1 MTSGTEHSATE
12 SQPASA
18 FWTLDRVADAL
29 ATLLISRGPAG
40 THALHAVST
49 DTRSIAPGDI
59 FVALAGPT
67 FDAHDFLSQAVQSG
81 AAALVV
87 SSPPPIGSV
96 GVPVFHVSDTLRA
109 LGALARYRRIAWGGP
124 VVGVAGSNGK
134 TTTKDLIRAAV
145 GAVLKVHATTGN
157 LNNLVGVPLTLLA
170 IPDEADVAVIE
181 IGTNVPGEVGRL
193 RDIAQPDIA
202 VVTSVGEEHLEGLGG
217 MQEVLREETSIY
229 EGVTVAVAPSGQP
242 EIVAAARA
250 LARRVVTAGLEDGDL
265 AVGASEI
272 GPDGLGSLTVDG
284 VVVRPPV
291 RGAHNLRNAA
301 LALAVARECGVS
313 MTDAARGI
321 AAMPVPSMRMAWET
335 IGSATLINDA
345 YNANPPSMRAAIDLL
360 SGAGNGRQRV
370 AVLGT
375 MREMG
380 AHAERVHTELAKYA
394 LASRA
399 DVIGAVGDMA
409 VALVREGANDPR
421 VVTAT
426 DVQELW
432 AILKPRLAPDAV
444 ILLKASRGVRL
455 ERLIPMLTEW
465 AG

>member
-1 MTSGTEHSATE
+1 MTSGYESSTTE
-12 SQPASA
+12 SPPAAS
-18 FWTLDRVADAL
+18 FWTLDRIADAL
-29 ATLLISRGPAG
+29 SMMLVSRGPAG
-40 THALHAVST
+40 NDFLRGVST

-67 FDAHDFLSQAVQSG
+67 FDAHDFLPRAVESG

-87 SSPPPIGSV
+87 SRAPAIGTV
-96 GVPVFHVSDTLRA
+96 GVPIFHVQDTLRA
-109 LGALARYRRIAWGGP
+109 LGSLARYRRTAWGRP
-124 VVGVAGSNGK
+124 VIGVAGSNGK

-145 GAVLKVHATTGN
+145 GAVLTVHATTGN

-170 IPDEADVAVIE
+170 ISDEADVAVIE
-181 IGTNVPGEVGRL
+181 IGTNVPGEVARL
-193 RDIAQPDIA
+193 RDIALPDIA
-202 VVTSVGEEHLEGLGG
+202 VVTSVGEEHLEGLGS
-217 MQEVLREETSIY
+217 MDEVLREETSVY
-229 EGVTVAVAPSGQP
+229 AGATVAIAPASQP

-250 LARRVVTAGLEDGDL
+250 LARRVVTAGLEAGDL
-265 AVGASEI
+265 GVSASGV
-272 GPDGLGSLTVDG
+272 GPDGLGSLTIDG

-301 LALAVARECGVS
+301 LALAVARECGVAIA
-313 MTDAARGI
+313 DAARGI
-321 AAMPVPSMRMAWET
+321 AAMPVPAMRMAWEA

-370 AVLGT
+370 AILGT

-380 AHAERVHTELAKYA
+380 VHADRVHTELAKYA

-399 DVIGAVGDMA
+399 DVIAAVGDMA
-409 VALVREGANDPR
+409 YALEREGANDSR
-421 VVTAT
+421 VVTAP
-426 DVQELW
+426 DVAELW
-432 AILKPRLAPDAV
+432 AILKPRLAVDAV

-465 AG
+465 AR

>member
-1 MTSGTEHSATE
+1 MTSGYESSTTE
-12 SQPASA
+12 SPPAAS
-18 FWTLDRVADAL
+18 FWTLDRIADAL
-29 ATLLISRGPAG
+29 SMMLVSRGPAG
-40 THALHAVST
+40 NDFLRGVST

-67 FDAHDFLSQAVQSG
+67 FDAHDFLPRAVESG

-87 SSPPPIGSV
+87 SRAPAIGTV
-96 GVPVFHVSDTLRA
+96 GVPIFHVQDTLRA
-109 LGALARYRRIAWGGP
+109 LGALARYRRTAWGRP
-124 VVGVAGSNGK
+124 VIGVAGSNGK

-145 GAVLKVHATTGN
+145 GAVLTVHATTGN

-170 IPDEADVAVIE
+170 ISDEADVAVIE
-181 IGTNVPGEVGRL
+181 IGTNVPGEVARL
-193 RDIAQPDIA
+193 RDIALPDIA
-202 VVTSVGEEHLEGLGG
+202 VVTSVGEEHLEGLGS
-217 MQEVLREETSIY
+217 MDEVLREETSVY
-229 EGVTVAVAPSGQP
+229 AGATVAIAPASQP

-250 LARRVVTAGLEDGDL
+250 LARRVVTAGLEAGDL
-265 AVGASEI
+265 GVSASEV
-272 GPDGLGSLTVDG
+272 GPDGLGSLTIDG

-301 LALAVARECGVS
+301 LALAVARECGVAIA
-313 MTDAARGI
+313 DAARGM
-321 AAMPVPSMRMAWET
+321 AAMPVPSMRMAWEA
-335 IGSATLINDA
+335 IGSATLVNDA

-370 AVLGT
+370 AILGT

-380 AHAERVHTELAKYA
+380 VHADRVHTELAKYA

-399 DVIGAVGDMA
+399 DVIAAVGDMA
-409 VALVREGANDPR
+409 YALEREGANDSR
-421 VVTAT
+421 VVTAP
-426 DVQELW
+426 DVAELW
-432 AILKPRLAPDAV
+432 AILKPRLALDAV

-465 AG
+465 AR

>member
-1 MTSGTEHSATE
+1 MISETVSSAIE
-12 SQPASA
+12 SPPASS
-18 FWTLDRVADAL
+18 FWTMDRISDAL
-29 ATLLISRGPAG
+29 GTVLVSRGPAG
-40 THALHAVST
+40 SDRLQAVST
-49 DTRSIAPGDI
+49 DTRSIARGDI

-67 FDAHDFLSQAVQSG
+67 FDAHDFLARAVESG
-81 AAALVV
+81 AGALVV
-87 SSPPPIGSV
+87 SRPPPLGRV
-96 GVPVFHVSDTLRA
+96 GIPVFHVTDTLRA
-109 LGALARYRRIAWGGP
+109 LGALARYRRAVWGRP

-145 GAVLKVHATTGN
+145 GAVLTVHATTGN

-170 IPDEADVAVIE
+170 IRDDADVAVIE
-181 IGTNVPGEVGRL
+181 IGTNVPGEVARL
-193 RDIAQPDIA
+193 RDIALPDIA

-217 MQEVLREETSIY
+217 MEEVLREETSIY
-229 EGVTVAVAPSGQP
+229 AGATVGIAPSSQP
-242 EIVAAARA
+242 EIVAAARS
-250 LARRVVTAGLEDGDL
+250 LARRLVTADLDTGDL
-265 AVGASEI
+265 GVGAWEV

-313 MTDAARGI
+313 IAEAAGGI

-360 SGAGNGRQRV
+360 GGAGNGRQRV

-380 AHAERVHTELAKYA
+380 SHAGRVHKELAQYA
-394 LASRA
+394 LASGA
-399 DVIGAVGDMA
+399 DVIAAVGEMA
-409 VALVREGANDPR
+409 VALEQHGANDAR
-421 VVTAT
+421 IVTAP
-426 DVQELW
+426 DVAELW
-432 AILKPRLAPDAV
+432 AILKPRLAADAV

-465 AG
+465 AR